1 MKESRALLHHTIS
14 MNYTEEQIHTQKAWS
29 FNNDNY
35 FGAFGLVF
43 GQNLAWLGFWSK
55 LGLAWFLANLT

>member
-43 GQNLAWLGFWSK
+43 GQNLAWLGFWQI
-55 LGLAWFLANLT
+55 